1 MFWVYKYKSDI
12 IFLVHRKKKMGQGRQ
27 RIVAVSGEVWRAPPP
42 IPGGLQSGDQ
52 QFTGADQRK
61 KHRFARADGTCCDGD
76 GGWAKMKTKFTPK
89 PQKTTLFLFFVNC
102 TFILILHTVLY
113 ICILLYILNKL
124 LKDTGY
130 SVLFIVWNSSCPANK

>member
-1 MFWVYKYKSDI
+1 
-12 IFLVHRKKKMGQGRQ
+12 
-27 RIVAVSGEVWRAPPP
+27 
-42 IPGGLQSGDQ
+42 
-52 QFTGADQRK
+52 
-61 KHRFARADGTCCDGD
+61 
-76 GGWAKMKTKFTPK
+76 MKTKFTPK

-130 SVLFIVWNSSCPANK
+130 SVLFIV